1 VDQGAFI
8 EHAQFSGNFYG
19 TSVKAVGDVAK
30 QGRRCILDIDS
41 QGVKMLKQKH
51 PDLNPVYV
59 FIAPPSRA
67 ELRSRLVGRA
77 TETDEAVKARL
88 ETALKE
94 IAYVKNEPKAVDVVI
109 VNDELDRAHN
119 LLETVALGNEV
130 KGDVLPELSD

>member
-1 VDQGAFI
+1 MKTI
-8 EHAQFSGNFYG
+8 
-19 TSVKAVGDVAK
+19 
-30 QGRRCILDIDS
+30 
-41 QGVKMLKQKH
+41 KQKH
-51 PDLNPVYV
+51 PDLNPVYL

-94 IAYVKNEPKAVDVVI
+94 IAYVNNEPKAVDVVI
-109 VNDELDRAHN
+109 VNDKLDRAYN

-130 KGDVLPELSD
+130 EGDVLPELSD

>member
-1 VDQGAFI
+1 
-8 EHAQFSGNFYG
+8 
-19 TSVKAVGDVAK
+19 VKTIK
-30 QGRRCILDIDS
+30 QN
-41 QGVKMLKQKH
+41 H

-59 FIAPPSRA
+59 FIAPPSQT
-67 ELRSRLVGRA
+67 ELRTRLVGRG

-94 IAYVKNEPKAVDVVI
+94 IAYVKNDPKAVDVVI
-109 VNDELDRAHN
+109 VNDKLDRAYN